1 MLGLILLLSDGKF
14 AAGYFWFK
22 REPIM
27 GSRFK
32 AKLRQKKFI
41 AAAVSEPE
49 ANERGSSLIDHFLPN
64 ARNCGYV
71 RMKHLRCAMHSQ
83 GSLVMREK
91 KLLGCAMDSQGTLVL

>member
-1 MLGLILLLSDGKF
+1 
-14 AAGYFWFK
+14 
-22 REPIM
+22 M

-32 AKLRQKKFI
+32 AKLRQKKCI

-71 RMKHLRCAMHSQ
+71 RLKHLRCAMHSQ

-91 KLLGCAMDSQGTLVL
+91 KNI